1 MRMHARLWLLALLAV
16 VAAACS
22 APGSDREAE
31 TPAPAAAEP
40 SVEAAPAEPDEPVE
54 PTESTEPAEPSEPV
68 EPSESTETAE
78 SSEPAE
84 PSEAAAP
91 GVPTELTTDPV
102 SLEFYIEPSFP
113 VIEALGAEFMR
124 QYPNVSIEYR
134 KDAFANLLA
143 NLPRVLAGDDPPD
156 LARVTNV
163 GEYVP
168 NGLLLDLDPYS
179 EAYGWDEWPQSIL
192 SQARLDEDGYRGS
205 GSLYG
210 LGLGYEITGV
220 FYNKALA
227 QRAGMTEPPNTL
239 GELDELMAAAK
250 AAGIQPI
257 IGQNAPIAGTLLP
270 YQMVMNQYVGREDM
284 NAWIFLQPGA
294 VLNSPEALAATEHFN
309 RWIEAGYFQPDV
321 NAIEYATHL
330 DQFIDG
336 EGLFL
341 FIGNWE
347 AARLGEHMGDNVGF
361 FLFPP
366 LESGGPHVAMSVP
379 TLFAASAASE
389 NADEV
394 AFFLNWVHTDPEAR
408 RIVVEVAGTVPGGP
422 ADLPIPVEEGTLA
435 AETMAA
441 ATVLGTDDGAVDFI
455 ANAVLAVFLETA
467 SPELQNMFAG
477 RQTPQGLIDE
487 IQAAYEDQLDG

>member
-1 MRMHARLWLLALLAV
+1 MRMHARLRLLALLAV

-31 TPAPAAAEP
+31 APTPAAVEP
-40 SVEAAPAEPDEPVE
+40 SVEAAPAEP
-54 PTESTEPAEPSEPV
+54 TESDESIEPAETSGSDESVEPAETSEPV
-68 EPSESTETAE
+68 E

-84 PSEAAAP
+84 TSEAATP
-91 GVPTELTTDPV
+91 GVPTELTTEPV

-113 VIEALGAEFMR
+113 VIEALGAEFIR

-163 GEYVP
+163 NEYVP
-168 NGLLLDLDPYS
+168 NGLLLNLDPYA
-179 EAYGWDEWPQSIL
+179 EAYGWDEWPQSIQ
-192 SQARLDEDGYRGS
+192 SQARVNEDGYRGS

-220 FYNKALA
+220 FYNKTLA
-227 QRAGMTEPPNTL
+227 QQIGMTEPPSTL
-239 GELDELMAAAK
+239 GELDELLAAAK

-270 YQMVMNQYVGREDM
+270 YQMVMNQYVGKDDIS
-284 NAWIFLQPGA
+284 AWIFHSPGA
-294 VLNSPEALAATEHFN
+294 TLNSHEALAATEHFN
-309 RWIEAGYFQPDV
+309 QWIEAGYFQPDV

-330 DQFIDG
+330 SQFIDG

-347 AARLGEHMGDNVGF
+347 AARLGDQMGDNVGF

-366 LESGGPHVAMSVP
+366 LEAGDPHVAMSVA

-389 NADEV
+389 NADAV
-394 AFFLNWVHTDPEAR
+394 AFFLNWVHTDPAAR

-455 ANAVLAVFLETA
+455 ANSILAVALETA

-487 IQAAYEDQLDG
+487 IQAAYEDQLDR

>member
-1 MRMHARLWLLALLAV
+1 MRKHSRLWLLVLLAV

-22 APGSDREAE
+22 APGSDRESVSS
-31 TPAPAAAEP
+31 TPTT
-40 SVEAAPAEPDEPVE
+40 VEAAPEEAAV
-54 PTESTEPAEPSEPV
+54 
-68 EPSESTETAE
+68 E

-84 PSEAAAP
+84 PADSAEASEPAEPVEASEGADSSEP
-91 GVPTELTTDPV
+91 AESAIPTELTGEPV
-102 SLEFYIEPSFP
+102 SLVFYIEPSFP
-113 VIEALGAEFMR
+113 VVEALGAEFMR
-124 QYPNVSIEYR
+124 QYPNVSIDYR

-163 GEYVP
+163 KEYLP
-168 NGLLLDLDPYS
+168 NGLLLNLDPYA
-179 EAYGWDEWPQSIL
+179 EAYRWDEWPQSIQ
-192 SQARLDEDGYRGS
+192 SQARVDEDGYRGS

-220 FYNKALA
+220 FYNKTLA
-227 QRAGMTEPPNTL
+227 QQVGMTEPPETL
-239 GELDELMAAAK
+239 GELNELLAAAK
-250 AAGIQPI
+250 AAGIHPI
-257 IGQNAPIAGTLLP
+257 IGQNAPVAGTLLP
-270 YQMVMNQYVGREDM
+270 YQMVMNQYVDKDDLD
-284 NAWIFLQPGA
+284 AWIYHSPGA

-321 NAIEYATHL
+321 NAIDYATHL
-330 DQFIDG
+330 SQFIDG

-347 AARLGEHMGDNVGF
+347 AANLGEQMGDNVGF

-366 LESGGPHVAMSVP
+366 LEAGDRHVAMSVA
-379 TLFAASAASE
+379 TLFAVAAASE

-408 RIVVEVAGTVPGGP
+408 RIVVDVAGTVPGGP
-422 ADLPIPVEEGTLA
+422 PELPIPVEEGTLA

-441 ATVLGTDDGAVDFI
+441 AAVLGADDGAVDFI
-455 ANAVLAVFLETA
+455 ANSVLAVALETA
-467 SPELQNMFAG
+467 SPEMQNMFAG

-487 IQAAYEDQLDG
+487 IQAAYEDHLDR

>member
-1 MRMHARLWLLALLAV
+1 MRKHSFLLFLSLLAV

-22 APGSDREAE
+22 SPGSDRASESEAPATTELAEADEAPAESSEAAEPDDPAEPTESAEPDDPAE
-31 TPAPAAAEP
+31 TTPAAAE
-40 SVEAAPAEPDEPVE
+40 
-54 PTESTEPAEPSEPV
+54 
-68 EPSESTETAE
+68 
-78 SSEPAE
+78 
-84 PSEAAAP
+84 
-91 GVPTELTTDPV
+91 GVSTELTSDPV
-102 SLEFYIEPSFP
+102 ALEFYIEPSFP
-113 VIEALGAEFMR
+113 VVEELGAEFMR

-168 NGLLLDLDPYS
+168 NGLLLDLDPYA

-192 SQARLDEDGYRGS
+192 SLARLDEDGYRGS
-205 GSLYG
+205 GPLYG

-220 FYNKALA
+220 FYNKTLA
-227 QRAGMTEPPNTL
+227 QQVGMTEPPKTL
-239 GELDELMAAAK
+239 GELDELLAASK
-250 AAGIQPI
+250 AAGIHPI

-270 YQMVMNQYVGREDM
+270 YQMVMNQYVTKDDM
-284 NAWIFLQPGA
+284 SDWIFLQPGA
-294 VLNSPEALAATEHFN
+294 SFNSPEALVATEHFN
-309 RWIEAGYFQPDV
+309 GWIEAGYFQPDV

-330 DQFIDG
+330 SQFIDG

-347 AARLGEHMGDNVGF
+347 AARLGEQMGDNVGF

-366 LESGGPHVAMSVP
+366 LAAGDPHVAMSVP
-379 TLFAASAASE
+379 TLFAAAAASE

-422 ADLPIPVEEGTLA
+422 YDLAIPVEEGTLA

-441 ATVLGTDDGAVDFI
+441 ATLLAADDGAVDFI
-455 ANAVLAVFLETA
+455 ANAVLAVALETA

-487 IQAAYEDQLDG
+487 IQAAYEDHLDR

>member
-1 MRMHARLWLLALLAV
+1 MKKHACLWFLALLAV
-16 VAAACS
+16 IAAACS
-22 APGSDREAE
+22 SPGSDREAE
-31 TPAPAAAEP
+31 SPPPAAAESP
-40 SVEAAPAEPDEPVE
+40 VDEA
-54 PTESTEPAEPSEPV
+54 PAEPSEP
-68 EPSESTETAE
+68 AE
-78 SSEPAE
+78 SGERSEPAAV
-84 PSEAAAP
+84 SAP
-91 GVPTELTTDPV
+91 GVPTELTSEPV
-102 SLEFYIEPSFP
+102 SLEFYIEPSFA
-113 VIEALGAEFMR
+113 VVEALGAEFMR

-168 NGLLLDLDPYS
+168 NGLLLDLDPYA

-192 SQARLDEDGYRGS
+192 SQTRLDEDGYRGS

-220 FYNKALA
+220 FYNKTLA
-227 QRAGMTEPPNTL
+227 QQVGMTEPPKTL
-239 GELDELMAAAK
+239 GELDELLAAAK
-250 AAGIQPI
+250 ADGIQPI

-270 YQMVMNQYVGREDM
+270 YQMVMNQYVGKDDM
-284 NAWIFLQPGA
+284 SAWIFLQPGA
-294 VLNSPEALAATEHFN
+294 VFNTPEALAATEHFN

-321 NAIEYATHL
+321 NAIEYATHVS
-330 DQFIDG
+330 QFIDG
-336 EGLFL
+336 EGLLL

-347 AARLGEHMGDNVGF
+347 AAKLGEQMGDNVGF

-366 LESGGPHVAMSVP
+366 LEAGDPHVAMSVP
-379 TLFAASAASE
+379 TLFAVSAASG

-408 RIVVEVAGTVPGGP
+408 RIVVQVAGTVPGGP
-422 ADLPIPVEEGTLA
+422 HDLPIPVEEGTLA

-441 ATVLGTDDGAVDFI
+441 ATVLGADDGAVDFI
-455 ANAVLAVFLETA
+455 ANAVLAVALETA

-487 IQAAYEDQLDG
+487 IQAAYEDHLDR